1 MSEPKMRVDE
11 SVFDLIDRGMKLV
24 RADEKTGDAHAD
36 YSAKALYALAFV
48 EQRMTDARKG
58 FNFDDHRAQE
68 QITGWVEDF
77 IHDSDFNDTMVVNG
91 MRFDIAQ
98 EGAKRRVVAGNN
110 DDQILA
116 EIFASSTAPLDTSIK
131 VEIHPEW
138 SLIGCSKLESIDFE
152 GQYFRTAV
160 PIDPAEAL
168 RLSMHMYS
176 KNTWSR

>member
-1 MSEPKMRVDE
+1 MRVDE

-24 RADEKTGDAHAD
+24 RADEKTADAHPD
-36 YSAKALYALAFV
+36 YSAKALYALGFV

-58 FNFDDHRAQE
+58 FNFDDHRVQE

-77 IHDSDFNDTMVVNG
+77 IHDSDFNDTMAVNG
-91 MRFDIAQ
+91 MRFDIAH
-98 EGAKRRVVAGNN
+98 EGAKRRIVAGNN

-152 GQYFRTAV
+152 GQYFRAIV
-160 PIDPAEAL
+160 PIDSAEAI
-168 RLSMHMYS
+168 RLVIYTFS
-176 KNTWSR
+176 KMKWATHN